1 MEVESVSLLQS
12 HGWGHFFVPGMES
25 NTRWIASVRTGGE
38 IGLVIAQVQ
47 DSRSGVWHWLP
58 QKHHADLLEDLAT
71 NLGGPSREAA
81 LKNAEDFDLEAV
93 ADASLR
99 EAAVADLLKLPPG
112 LAWERLSRSN
122 AVDSMALASQECS
135 APVLLQTHLWG
146 HFYLPAAGGVVRTR
160 WVASV
165 SDTGDIAVVVAQI
178 QDSCSGAWGWMPQ
191 EHQPYLLEDIRTNL
205 GAKGQD
211 GVLSI
216 AQGLVNLEFPASDVL
231 AGVAVAELMREPP
244 DRAWDWISRP
254 LDHVE
259 EADVPCRV

>member
-1 MEVESVSLLQS
+1 MEVEPVNLLQS

-25 NTRWIASVRTGGE
+25 NTRWVASVGAAGE

-58 QKHHADLLEDLAT
+58 RKHHEDLLADLVT
-71 NLGGPSREAA
+71 NLWGPSREAT

-93 ADASLR
+93 DDASLGGV
-99 EAAVADLLKLPPG
+99 AFADLLKLPPG
-112 LAWERLSRSN
+112 LAWEKLSRPN
-122 AVDSMALASQECS
+122 TVDPMAPASQECT

-165 SDTGDIAVVVAQI
+165 SDAGDIAVVVAQM
-178 QDSCSGAWGWMPQ
+178 QDSCSGAWGWMSE
-191 EHQPYLLEDIRTNL
+191 EHQPYLLEDIRSSL
-205 GAKGQD
+205 CAKGQD
-211 GVLSI
+211 GVLSM
-216 AQGLVNLEFPASDVL
+216 AQGLVNLEFLASDVL
-231 AGVAVAELMREPP
+231 AGVSVAELMREPP
-244 DRAWDWISRP
+244 DQAWDWISRP

>member
-1 MEVESVSLLQS
+1 MEVEPVSLLQS

-25 NTRWIASVRTGGE
+25 NTRWIASVGIGGE

-112 LAWERLSRSN
+112 LAWERLSRSDVGD
-122 AVDSMALASQECS
+122 AMALATQERS
-135 APVLLQTHLWG
+135 TPVLLQTHLWG

-165 SDTGDIAVVVAQI
+165 SDVGDIAVVVAQI
-178 QDSCSGAWGWMPQ
+178 QDGCSGAWGWMPE
-191 EHQPYLLEDIRTNL
+191 EHQPYLLEDIRSNL
-205 GAKGQD
+205 SAQGQG
-211 GVLSI
+211 GVLNA
-216 AQGLVNLEFPASDVL
+216 AQGFVNLEFPASDVL
-231 AGVAVAELMREPP
+231 AGVSVAELMREPP
-244 DRAWDWISRP
+244 DQAWDWISRP